1 MQHRLKK
8 TVGVMGVATGE
19 DETEIHPEF
28 PQREAEYTA
37 PTTSDHGKS
46 SYGWH
51 HGNKHLANAK
61 GLRSGRA
68 LLRNPQLPCCQGEQ
82 ISEWGCTPQTKHM
95 KQHSRWA
102 TTRKALRGQRSWCC
116 SGPGWGGNQGFLCTR
131 LVTWGS
137 TWKLR
142 WRGNRL
148 THTHTPEAPFI
159 LKAQSEWWY
168 FPTLLEKCWLVSD
181 TVLKFDRQF

>member
-8 TVGVMGVATGE
+8 TVMGVATGE

-37 PTTSDHGKS
+37 ATTADQGKS

-61 GLRSGRA
+61 GLRSGWA
-68 LLRNPQLPCCQGEQ
+68 LLQNPQLPCCQGEQ
-82 ISEWGCTPQTKHM
+82 ISEEGVPPKPSTWSSSRDQQTT
-95 KQHSRWA
+95 W
-102 TTRKALRGQRSWCC
+102 KALRGQRSWCC
-116 SGPGWGGNQGFLCTR
+116 SGPGWRGNQGFPCTR

-159 LKAQSEWWY
+159 LKAQSELMIFSNIARKMLTCVWY
-168 FPTLLEKCWLVSD
+168 CFEIW
-181 TVLKFDRQF
+181 